1 MHFIDLD
8 LARRVEMAEAR
19 AGRECAEACHRL
31 HPEFTVDVQEIA
43 GGIAV
48 FAGVDSP
55 VTQAIGVGLHGTVS
69 DAELDALGEFFHS
82 RKAPASIEL
91 CPLVEMSLYEKF
103 AARNYRLLEVSNVL
117 LLDDLKAAR
126 IEDKLPP
133 GVTIRV
139 ATLDESKLWTI
150 TVAQGFAEHF
160 PVTQAMLDLM
170 EGFYYRSTACCYLAF
185 ADGDIAGWRCR
196 LRRPRR
202 LRPVRRKHAARIPPP
217 RRAIGATGRSP
228 CVGARKGLRHRRQ
241 HHPTRQH
248 LAPEHR
254 TQRLSRCLHAHKAD
268 PSAFVVT
275 ASWRSTVVKQ
285 RSPGLCL
292 GQFRFA
298 ELALAVL

>member
-31 HPEFTVDVQEIA
+31 HPEFPVDVEEIA

-69 DAELDALGEFFHS
+69 DAELGALGEFFHS
-82 RKAPASIEL
+82 RKAPAAIEL

-117 LLDDLKAAR
+117 LLDDLTAAR

-139 ATLDESKLWTI
+139 ATPDESKLWTL

-185 ADGDIAGWRCR
+185 ADGEIAGGAAVSADHGVCGLFGASTLPAYRRRGVQSALLAARLAWAREKGCDIAVSITQPGSISHRNIER
-196 LRRPRR
+196 SGFRVAYTRTKLS
-202 LRPVRRKHAARIPPP
+202 LPP
-217 RRAIGATGRSP
+217 S
-228 CVGARKGLRHRRQ
+228 
-241 HHPTRQH
+241 
-248 LAPEHR
+248 
-254 TQRLSRCLHAHKAD
+254 
-268 PSAFVVT
+268 
-275 ASWRSTVVKQ
+275 
-285 RSPGLCL
+285 
-292 GQFRFA
+292 
-298 ELALAVL
+298 